1 MWREFKAF
9 ILKENVLALAI
20 AVVLGAALGK
30 VVTGVVDDF
39 IMPIVGA
46 AMPSGSWQ
54 KATLDVGP
62 VRFGAGDFLSALV
75 NFLIIGFVVWRISKA
90 FIKPAPPTAAPAT
103 KPCPFCRMVID
114 GLATRCPHCTSE
126 LGGSRVSPG
135 LTGN

>member
-75 NFLIIGFVVWRISKA
+75 NCLIIGFVVWRISKM
-90 FIKPAPPTAAPAT
+90 FIHPPPAPAGA
-103 KPCPFCRMVID
+103 
-114 GLATRCPHCTSE
+114 
-126 LGGSRVSPG
+126 
-135 LTGN
+135 